1 MHVALDLMLA
11 GEAKQV
17 AGRLRKVLA
26 AAHLALPASA
36 VDSMEQV
43 VGQADRDLHSTFH
56 TEIVPQNTM
65 AISRTGR
72 TAKCLMYNVY
82 IVMRR
87 TQIYLDDR
95 QRRKLD
101 RVAKRTQR
109 TVSDLIREAIDAR
122 YAATP
127 REDFLEA
134 LRAGAFGV
142 WKERTDLGQTDAYL
156 RRQRRGSRINRLAG

>member
-1 MHVALDLMLA
+1 
-11 GEAKQV
+11 
-17 AGRLRKVLA
+17 
-26 AAHLALPASA
+26 
-36 VDSMEQV
+36 
-43 VGQADRDLHSTFH
+43 
-56 TEIVPQNTM
+56 M
-65 AISRTGR
+65 AIPRTGR
-72 TAKCLMYNVY
+72 TAKCVMYNVY